1 MMVSVGPTARVVVAG
16 AGVAAVAGAGVAAVA
31 GAGVAAVAGAGVA
44 AVAAVAGRRCLIGR
58 ATGDDAQRKNEE
70 P

>member
-1 MMVSVGPTARVVVAG
+1 MVSVGPTARVV
-16 AGVAAVAGAGVAAVA
+16 VAGAGVAAVA